1 MFVILQIILNY
12 LDGTAACDINLK
24 FLMKRLEHD
33 TKLATKW
40 FGNSLENLNEVKYHL
55 QVAGHR

>member
-55 QVAGHR
+55 